1 MMMRMMMMRRMRM
14 AGMPAMP
21 LPVMWKYV
29 ILWMSLWSL
38 ALLGTRGELFGS
50 TPEEQPNKGTLSG
63 DVQNWATL
71 IQNYILE
78 LANLGIGRD
87 VTQRLFDSANYTFEA
102 KDGDTLLSNVQ
113 TSLGDFLMRKRVAAE
128 RIAMM
133 AVKLH
138 DEYLINKR
146 MNRTAKFSRLR
157 DMPMTYYRDS
167 DIPHTVR
174 PKMFSTH
181 FKQDVNQDYST
192 VKIPDQVP
200 RDDESILDAV
210 QYTVELDGVFRQ
222 NRKSDQMI
230 RWQYFGTNIGLIRLY
245 PGREWDTNFAGFYN
259 DYDPRIRPW
268 HIAASS
274 GPKDVVI
281 VLDCSAS
288 MIGKKFDIA
297 KSVAI
302 TVINTLTKQDWVNI
316 VCARESHWDS
326 VGQWHYYTSEVL
338 GCLSGSLV
346 PATNA
351 HRKDLIEKVSQLQ
364 AGGTSELEIGFRIAF
379 DLLQSKPRSHCQ
391 SIIVFVTDGKDI
403 DNEEVRCAP
412 GYYTRSGYVP
422 GPVCRYNWTKV
433 WTLSEQR
440 NAKIFPKA
448 RIFSFLTVDDGEI
461 FPGKLS
467 CMNDGVM
474 VRLSD
479 GEDLINKMRP
489 YFDYLSQRTMEWDGL
504 WTAPYLDAWGLGVA
518 ITYAVPAVS
527 KITGR
532 TIGVA
537 GVDATL
543 EEIEHFLIRYQWGAV
558 YTFIINKQGETILH
572 PKLKNS
578 LSLLEDPI
586 FITISQLEQDK
597 GHPRGFSEIEKDLRN
612 LKKGHKTIFKN
623 GENITYYY
631 GGAGGEYGFAFVLTK
646 SDQIYRRAQ
655 EPQDYRHNTTSFWN
669 LLIEYNST
677 LARDKLPGVYEH
689 LEVRYNDSKY
699 PLLTV
704 SEKHSSIFFAPK
716 CHCDPN
722 KYFFDEELDDK
733 TVHAHKY
740 INLDEP
746 DAGCDGG
753 GQYEKGLRADVK
765 ITYPIEEYW
774 ASRQFEWIDQIK
786 WTYVGMRSGVFRTYP
801 GHRSTRL
808 YDATTRAWFKRAKR
822 DPTKTVISNAYMDSA
837 GVGKIITISQAV
849 FEGLPVISQEE
860 CVRKSEYGPWPG
872 GCECKG
878 DNECISRRC
887 YMSGAAKFAN
897 DLHPRCATERVEAVT
912 SLDMLYN
919 DFYHQTVQIMESTDD
934 GKKDYKKRGC
944 GRAYKCPDNNWG
956 CQTRCYLFD
965 NEGYILTDDDFV
977 SANDLD
983 EKKYKEVSLGK
994 KEGEIMKELVYKYGL
1009 FVRKEYVDFQGTCTI
1024 TPYTPKVTLSGI
1036 PMIPEEQDDYYKFK
1050 GPIPAF
1056 SNSYGCI
1063 QDVVHYE
1070 ADNSKLKE
1078 TGMLTGNISGPCMS
1092 GFYYVTALP
1101 KTNLFVLVIENWKR
1115 NSSDKIFNFNCKIT
1129 QSLVT
1134 SGAFRI
1140 INGTCSAREDESNS
1154 RPQLCPLLKNESLVN
1169 VTCDYNASNKLAP
1182 RWWELSWCLFYLLLM
1197 SAPGLGFR
1205 SSTRGLVS
1213 NTT

>member
-1 MMMRMMMMRRMRM
+1 MM
-14 AGMPAMP
+14 PKSLILVIIP
-21 LPVMWKYV
+21 SV
-29 ILWMSLWSL
+29 ILVTFH
-38 ALLGTRGELFGS
+38 AGAIAELFGS
-50 TPEEQPNKGTLSG
+50 SPEEMASKGTLSG

-78 LANLGIGRD
+78 LANHGIGRD
-87 VTQRLFDSANYTFEA
+87 KTQALFDSANYTFES

-113 TSLGDFLMRKRVAAE
+113 ASLGDYLMRKRVAAE
-128 RIAMM
+128 RIAT
-133 AVKLH
+133 AVVKLH
-138 DEYLINKR
+138 DEYLIKKR
-146 MNRTAKFSRLR
+146 RNETIKYRRLR
-157 DMPMTYYRDS
+157 DMPLNLYRDS
-167 DIPHTVR
+167 DIPSTVL
-174 PKMFSTH
+174 PKRFSTY
-181 FKQDVNQDYST
+181 FKQEVNHDYST

-200 RDDESILDAV
+200 RDDEAVLDAV
-210 QYTVELDGVFRQ
+210 YYTVELDGVFRQ
-222 NRKSDQMI
+222 NRKSDQHI
-230 RWQYFGTNIGLIRLY
+230 RWQYFGTNLGLIRLY

-302 TVINTLTKQDWVNI
+302 TVINTLTKQDWVNV

-326 VGQWHYYTSEVL
+326 VGLWHYYTSEVL
-338 GCLSGSLV
+338 GCQSGSLV

-379 DLLQSKPRSHCQ
+379 DLLQSTRRSHCQ

-433 WTLSEQR
+433 WNVAENR

-448 RIFSFLTVDDGEI
+448 RIFSFLTVDEGEV
-461 FPGKLS
+461 FPGNLS
-467 CMNDGVM
+467 CANGGVM
-474 VRLSD
+474 VRLET

-489 YFDYLSQRTMEWDGL
+489 YFDYLSQRTMEWEGL

-543 EEIEHFLIRYQWGAV
+543 EEIEHFLIRYQWGSV
-558 YTFIINKQGETILH
+558 YTFIINRQGETILH
-572 PKLKNS
+572 PKLKQS
-578 LSLLEDPI
+578 TSLLEDPI

-597 GHPRGFSEIEKDLRN
+597 NGEPWEFSDVERAMRN
-612 LKKGHKTIFKN
+612 LEKGQKTVFKN

-631 GGAGGEYGFAFVLTK
+631 GSAGREYGFAFVLK
-646 SDQIYRRAQ
+646 QSDMVFRRAQ
-655 EPQDYRHNTTSFWN
+655 EPLDERRFSTSYWN

-677 LARDKLPGVYEH
+677 WAKERLPGVYDH
-689 LEVRYNDSKY
+689 LDIRYNDSRY

-704 SEKHSSIFFAPK
+704 SYKHSSIFFAPK

-722 KYFFDEELDDK
+722 KYFFDDMLHVK
-733 TVHAHKY
+733 TVDAHLY
-740 INLDEP
+740 INFDEP

-765 ITYPIEEYW
+765 ITAPIETYW
-774 ASRQFEWIDQIK
+774 KERDFEWIDQIK

-808 YDATTRAWFKRAKR
+808 YDATTRAWFKRAKNA
-822 DPTKTVISNAYMDSA
+822 PTKTVISNAYMDSA

-849 FEGLPVISQEE
+849 FEGIPVIRQDE
-860 CVRKSEYGPWPG
+860 CLRRSPHGPWPG
-872 GCECKG
+872 GCECNTEN
-878 DNECISRRC
+878 DCISARC
-887 YMSGAAKFAN
+887 YMSSAAVFAN

-919 DFYHQTVQIMESTDD
+919 DFYHQTIKIMEST
-934 GKKDYKKRGC
+934 GLRPMKGC
-944 GRAYKCPDNNWG
+944 GTYYECPDG
-956 CQTRCYLFD
+956 RKACMTRCYLFD

-994 KEGEIMKELVYKYGL
+994 KEGEIMKELVYKYKL
-1009 FVRKEYVDFQGTCTI
+1009 FVRKEQVDFQGTCTI

-1063 QDVVHYE
+1063 QDVVRYV
-1070 ADNSKLKE
+1070 ANASVLGD

-1101 KTNLFVLVIENWKR
+1101 KTNLFLLVIENYNRSK
-1115 NSSDKIFNFNCKIT
+1115 SEKPFNFNCKIT

-1134 SGAFRI
+1134 SGSFRI
-1140 INGTCSAREDESNS
+1140 INGTCSAQEEDSSNS
-1154 RPQLCPLLKNESLVN
+1154 RPQICPPLKNESLVN
-1169 VTCDYNASNKLAP
+1169 VTCSFN
-1182 RWWELSWCLFYLLLM
+1182 
-1197 SAPGLGFR
+1197 SAPTSVRYCDFLFLWVGF
-1205 SSTRGLVS
+1205 LVWMTNS
-1213 NTT
+1213 LKNGFF